1 MRGAKGIPCVKT
13 SEFKAGDSTLLG
25 GWHYLPDQRTGKVP
39 TVVMPHGFASVKEM
53 YLDKYA
59 ELGAQSGI
67 ASLFYD
73 HRCFGASDGGPR
85 QELDRLMQIRDW
97 RDAISFVETL
107 PETDTAR
114 IGIFGTRTKP
124 GSMLRL
130 PQLT

>member
-1 MRGAKGIPCVKT
+1 MRKDIRIQGRGQHTPARLALPAGLAHGQGADRRD
-13 SEFKAGDSTLLG
+13 AAWLRLG
-25 GWHYLPDQRTGKVP
+25 EGNVP
-39 TVVMPHGFASVKEM
+39 RQVRRARRAK
-53 YLDKYA
+53 
-59 ELGAQSGI
+59 SGI
-67 ASLFYD
+67 ASLVYD
-73 HRCFGASDGGPR
+73 HRCFGANDGGPR